1 MTGSLSKGATTNMI
15 ESIVLL
21 AVGVVAGMTVGY
33 KGDNPD
39 FTWTDCFVMTLD
51 TLKGIFKK

>member
-1 MTGSLSKGATTNMI
+1 MI

-33 KGDNPD
+33 KGDNPG
-39 FTWTDCFVMTLD
+39 FSWTDCFVMTLD